1 MGAGEAGQAVEL
13 TPEESERFA
22 WQIMIPGFGV
32 EAQRSLKGASALVT
46 RVGGLGGPVALNL
59 AMAGIG
65 RLVLAHGGFVELFHM
80 NRMILA
86 SYESVGR
93 VSPATVAAERLRVLN
108 PTIELEVVESNVTEQ
123 TVDDMVASVDLVLDC
138 PPTFEERHLLN
149 AACVRQGKP
158 MVESAVYSTDGYL
171 TTILPG
177 RTACLSCMGLDNRDW
192 GLPFPVLGA
201 IPCAIGSLAALEGI
215 KVLTGYGSP
224 LLDTLL
230 LFDGETSRT
239 RYMKLERDPACT
251 VCGDH
256 APHPQETPAVAGAD
270 GGS

>member
-1 MGAGEAGQAVEL
+1 MVTGEAGQVAEL
-13 TPEESERFA
+13 TEEELERFA

-32 EAQRSLKGASALVT
+32 EAQRRLKGASALVT
-46 RVGGLGGPVALNL
+46 RVGGLGGPAALNL
-59 AMAGIG
+59 PMAGVG
-65 RLVLAHGGFVELFHM
+65 KLVLAHGGFVELFHM

-86 SYESVGR
+86 EYDAVGCR
-93 VSPATVAAERLRVLN
+93 SPATVAAERLRVLN
-108 PTIELEVVESNVTEQ
+108 PTIELEVVEENVTED

-177 RTACLSCMGLDNRDW
+177 KTACLSCMGLYNAEW

-230 LFDGETSRT
+230 VFDGETSRT
-239 RYMKLERDPACT
+239 RYMKMERDPDCA

-256 APHPQETPAVAGAD
+256 APHPGR
-270 GGS
+270 

>member
-1 MGAGEAGQAVEL
+1 MVAHEAEPVTEL

-22 WQIMIPGFGV
+22 WQIMIPGFGE
-32 EAQRSLKGASALVT
+32 EAQRRLKSASALVT
-46 RVGGLGGPVALNL
+46 RVGGLGGPAALNL

-86 SYESVGR
+86 SYDAVGR
-93 VSPATVAAERLRVLN
+93 RSPATVAAERLRVLN
-108 PTIELEVVESNVTEQ
+108 PTIELEVVESNVTEE

-158 MVESAVYSTDGYL
+158 MVESAVYSTEGYL
-171 TTILPG
+171 TTIVPG
-177 RTACLSCMGLDNRDW
+177 KTACLSCMGLDSRDW

-201 IPCAIGSLAALEGI
+201 IPCAMGSLAALEGV

-230 LFDGETSRT
+230 VFDGDTSKT
-239 RYMKLERDPACT
+239 RYMELERDPECP

-256 APHPQETPAVAGAD
+256 AAHPGQMPAVAGAD
-270 GGS
+270 GGD